1 MAVSPV
7 MNKSNA
13 STQPAT
19 NQGNSAADLTQSFM
33 TLLVAQMKNQ
43 DPINPMD
50 NNQLTSQLAQF
61 NTAAGVEKLNTTL
74 EGVGV
79 MVNSMQQMNASQWIG
94 SSVFIEGDSVI
105 SGAQGGNKDFAFN
118 LDSDASKVA
127 VTLTDRSGNAYTADI
142 KHAKAG
148 VNKYTFDDLVNF
160 TPSAPSLDASSVFK
174 VAFSAANE
182 DGSTPNITSLK
193 KGKVDSVSFTNG
205 GAKLQLGLN
214 GSVPI
219 GKVYLIE

>member
-7 MNKSNA
+7 MNNTNPTTSS
-13 STQPAT
+13 STSP
-19 NQGNSAADLTQSFM
+19 GSSAADLTQSFM

-43 DPINPMD
+43 DPTNPMD

-61 NTAAGVEKLNTTL
+61 NTAAGVEKLNSTL
-74 EGVGV
+74 EGVGL

-94 SSVFIEGDSVI
+94 RNVFIEGNSVI
-105 SGAQGGNKDFAFN
+105 SGAQNGNKDFAFN
-118 LDSDASKVA
+118 LDSDASNVT
-127 VTLTDRSGNAYTADI
+127 VTLTDQSGNAYTAGI
-142 KHAKAG
+142 KNAKAG
-148 VNKYTFDDLVNF
+148 ANKYTLDDLVNF
-160 TPSAPSLDASSVFK
+160 KPSEPLVDASSVFK
-174 VAFSAANE
+174 VALSAANE
-182 DGSTPNITSLK
+182 DGSAPKITSLK

-205 GAKLQLGLN
+205 SANLQLGLN